1 MSLTVKRWLLVLS
14 VIVFVIAL
22 DQISKQIVI
31 NNLAPGD
38 SYSPI
43 PAIEN
48 VFQITRSSNTG
59 AAFGFLPQVGDFFLI
74 LAVIVVFSLLIFY
87 PRIDDNATITRI
99 ATGMVC
105 GGALGNAID
114 RIRHEHVV
122 DFVHYQ
128 IPGVVSNIS
137 NLAENAIVIGVFLI
151 LIDSWR
157 LERIE
162 QKKQDAQA
170 GESSDMANTAEN
182 IPYNNEEERIG

>member
-128 IPGVVSNIS
+128 IPGLVSNIS
-137 NLAENAIVIGVFLI
+137 NLADHAIVIGVFLI

-182 IPYNNEEERIG
+182 IPHNNEEERIG